1 MEITS
6 DLYSRMNSVRHIFLR
21 SLTESGINQLHLVVE
36 EAVVNEAKRGKM
48 QLSASPEP
56 LAFLRESSAP
66 IESIEGCLAFRL
78 YWKRYAAYL
87 VTEECVGSCGNY
99 ADEVFEGDR
108 LRRYSKSH
116 FLDHLARDTGAHS
129 RPLIHFKIICENHLV
144 DVAAEDL
151 PEIEMVQS
159 FDRDWIHG

>member
-6 DLYSRMNSVRHIFLR
+6 DLSARINSAKHLFLR
-21 SLTESGINQLHLVVE
+21 SLTESGINQLHLVIE

-48 QLSASPEP
+48 EPSALPESLS
-56 LAFLRESSAP
+56 FLRESSAP
-66 IESIEGCLAFRL
+66 IESTDGCLAFRL

-87 VTEECVGSCGNY
+87 VTEECVGSCGDY

-108 LRRYSKSH
+108 LRRYSRSH

-151 PEIEMVQS
+151 PEIEIVQS
-159 FDRDWIHG
+159 FDRNWIH